1 MTDTPCKLPPKSVPF
16 TTGDGHRGE
25 MIYDG
30 CTGKLVG
37 SFIDDPTPAARQ
49 SLTAGVPLEEPAGDL
64 YGPVDHRLDP
74 SIAVTLVVIAAALAC
89 YALWRCIRARITS
102 GATTPSRR

>member
-1 MTDTPCKLPPKSVPF
+1 MTDAPCKLPPKSVPF

-30 CTGKLVG
+30 CTGQLVG
-37 SFIDDPTPAARQ
+37 SFIDDPTPAAGQ
-49 SLTAGVPLEEPAGDL
+49 PFTTGVPIEEPAGDL

-74 SIAVTLVVIAAALAC
+74 TIAVPLVVIAAALAC
-89 YALWRCIRARITS
+89 YALWRCIRAHISS
-102 GATTPSRR
+102 GPTARPHR